1 MAKVENRTQARPNGN
16 AVRHVFA
23 EQLYTGVG
31 DEVRGNQLLTLND
44 GRIAEVEPIGAGVV
58 PPDAIHTSIAA
69 PGFIDVQING
79 AADVLFNDDPTV
91 EAIENVA
98 WGARQGG
105 TAYILP
111 TFITDAGDRYQTAIA
126 AVEQGMAMGA
136 PGLLGVHL
144 EGPFL
149 SPQRPGIHPVR
160 FIRPLEVEDV
170 EHLRAAKCPVL
181 LTVAPEM
188 QDHALLRQLTEAGIT
203 IFAGHTNATHEELL
217 SAVDAGL
224 SGATHLFNAQ
234 SPIAPRAPG
243 TVGTVLMHPG
253 LRAGIIAD
261 GYHVHPQMLAMASSL
276 MGDRLFL
283 VTDAMPTLVGEEPA
297 FDLVG
302 TRITLKD
309 ERLTGPDGTLA
320 GAHLA
325 MDQAVRNAV
334 AMMGVS
340 AAQALRMAS
349 GNAARALGL
358 QDELGKLLPGY
369 RAGMTCLSADLHAE
383 RVIVDGLV
391 DDR

>member
-1 MAKVENRTQARPNGN
+1 MAKADNRPQARPNEKT
-16 AVRHVFA
+16 VRHVFA

-31 DEVRGNQLLTLND
+31 DEVRGNQLLTLEE
-44 GRIAEVEPIGAGVV
+44 GRIASLEPMDVGTV
-58 PPDAIHTSIAA
+58 PPDVIRTSIAA

-79 AADVLFNDDPTV
+79 AADVLFNNDPTV
-91 EAIENVA
+91 GVIEKIA

-111 TFITDAGDRYQTAIA
+111 TFITDAGDRYRSARA
-126 AVEQGMAMGA
+126 AGEEGLAMGV

-149 SPQRPGIHPVR
+149 SLQRPGIHPVR
-160 FIRPLEVEDV
+160 FIRPLETDDV
-170 EHLRAAKCPVL
+170 EHLRAAQCPIL
-181 LTVAPEM
+181 LTVAPER
-188 QDHALLRQLTEAGIT
+188 QDHALLRQLAEAGIT
-203 IFAGHTNATHEELL
+203 IFAGHSNATHEELL

-234 SPIAPRAPG
+234 SPIAARAPG
-243 TVGTVLMHPG
+243 TVGTVLMHAG

-261 GYHVHPQMLAMASSL
+261 GYHVHPQLLAMASSL

-283 VTDAMPTLVGEEPA
+283 VTDAMPTLAGEEPA
-297 FDLVG
+297 VDLVG
-302 TRITLKD
+302 TRSTLED
-309 ERLTGPDGTLA
+309 GRLTGPDGTLA

-325 MDQAVRNAV
+325 MDEAVRNAV

-340 AAQALRMAS
+340 VAQALRMAS
-349 GNAARALGL
+349 GNAAQALGL
-358 QDELGKLLPGY
+358 QDELGKLLLGY